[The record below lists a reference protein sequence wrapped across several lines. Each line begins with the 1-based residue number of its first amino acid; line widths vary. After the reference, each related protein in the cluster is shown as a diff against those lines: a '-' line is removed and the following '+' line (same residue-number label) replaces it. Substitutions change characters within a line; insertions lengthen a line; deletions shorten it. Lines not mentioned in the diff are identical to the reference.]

1 MKIKEVISW
10 GFILLASVVIFI
22 GRIYD
27 ERLEVLDINFSIIL
41 SGSFILF
48 ALPILFSFRSIK
60 LTPTKRWFYSFLSVI
75 IFSPILWAFYD
86 VVDYGF
92 EKYLN
97 FLILIIPLL
106 VILVEKFNYNDV
118 NKLINV
124 LIWFIITLALIGS
137 FIVVGSNERLS
148 VLGGGPIVFARWMI
162 VGILILFFIKK
173 KQKIKTNWLLMLLF
187 LVLSLAAGSRG
198 PVYALLITFCVY
210 VFLNFQKSI
219 IKIIAIIFV
228 AFSFIMLFGLADG
241 MLDLGKTDRLVTK
254 DSTSKNIRLRFVKR
268 SLEITTHYPMGVGI
282 GNWQT
287 YCNKLRPYHLL
298 KHDYP
303 HNLVLEIFS
312 ELGFLGGIIFLLLML
327 RVVYHTYARMVNFRN
342 NKGSFYPL
350 LFYLL
355 IFLIVNSFFSGNLND
370 ARLLFVIIA
379 ISLIDRPLIN
389 VADNE

>member
-10 GFILLASVVIFI
+10 GFILLASVMIFI

-27 ERLEVLDINFSIIL
+27 ERLEILDINFSIIL

-106 VILVEKFNYNDV
+106 VILVEKFNYDDV

-124 LIWFIITLALIGS
+124 LIWFIITLSLIGL
-137 FIVVGSNERLS
+137 FIVAGSNERLS

-187 LVLSLAAGSRG
+187 LVLSLATGSRG

-210 VFLNFQKSI
+210 VFLNFQKII

-282 GNWQT
+282 GNW
-287 YCNKLRPYHLL
+287 
-298 KHDYP
+298 
-303 HNLVLEIFS
+303 
-312 ELGFLGGIIFLLLML
+312 GF
-327 RVVYHTYARMVNFRN
+327 
-342 NKGSFYPL
+342 
-350 LFYLL
+350 
-355 IFLIVNSFFSGNLND
+355 
-370 ARLLFVIIA
+370 
-379 ISLIDRPLIN
+379 
-389 VADNE
+389 